1 MPHLVPTQP
10 QAVQSHLSDATRAI
24 RNETTVTITAAALV
38 HAIQVI
44 SNRALGLIV
53 RLGETEP
60 PTTTMEVKV
69 WGMQSLRVL
78 FNNPDLTEQDFMAA
92 LETDALTEM
101 VATIADDQV
110 FRMRIRIA
118 LSTFSGE
125 WEGHVNHV
133 TRAP

>member
-1 MPHLVPTQP
+1 MPHLVPTQR
-10 QAVQSHLSDATRAI
+10 QAEQNHLIAVIRAMTDKTPGTFNNVDA
-24 RNETTVTITAAALV
+24 VV
-38 HAIQVI
+38 KSIQII
-44 SNRALGLIV
+44 SNRAHGLIV
-53 RLGETEP
+53 TVESKLPEA
-60 PTTTMEVKV
+60 TMKVKM

-101 VATIADDQV
+101 VATIPDDQV

>member
-24 RNETTVTITAAALV
+24 RDETTVTFTAAALV

-60 PTTTMEVKV
+60 PATTIEVKV

-78 FNNPDLTEQDFMAA
+78 FNNPDLTEREFMEA
-92 LETDALTEM
+92 LETGALAEM
-101 VATIADDQV
+101 VASIPENQV
-110 FRMRIRIA
+110 FMMRIRIA
-118 LSTFSGE
+118 LSTFSGR